1 MQRNKKTNTQKHCFY
16 DIFTIKSIRDYFM
29 SPTRRHT
36 IYEEYGRKGGEN
48 VDTRS
53 IIEIAVQL
61 LVICTA
67 ILKIYL
73 VFAS

>member
-1 MQRNKKTNTQKHCFY
+1 
-16 DIFTIKSIRDYFM
+16 M